1 MCHLY
6 LNMTSRKDST
16 AGKQEDLIQIKKEQ
30 GQEIKCR
37 GKRGPRG
44 SFFPCYLKSL
54 LCFVL
59 PSSSFFYFTLP
70 TSSSFLPI
78 NPPANLFPLFYLP
91 IPSFI
96 SPPSSLVP
104 SPSVTLTSTAGDT
117 PAVFGPPASLV
128 YCSTTLFIPHSLRV
142 RLIPHYGLYM
152 STQALARAH
161 FFLSLWTG
169 SRAFLC
175 VFLLSQATQLET
187 AHL

>member
-6 LNMTSRKDST
+6 LNMTLRKDSK
-16 AGKQEDLIQIKKEQ
+16 ARKQEDFIQIKKEQ

-37 GKRGPRG
+37 GKRGLRG

-54 LCFVL
+54 PCFVL
-59 PSSSFFYFTLP
+59 PSYFTLP

-78 NPPANLFPLFYLP
+78 NPPANLSPLFYLP

-96 SPPSSLVP
+96 SPPSSLVS

-117 PAVFGPPASLV
+117 AAVFGPPASLV

-142 RLIPHYGLYM
+142 CLIPHYGLYM

-161 FFLSLWTG
+161 FFVLVDWLMC
-169 SRAFLC
+169 FPVC
-175 VFLLSQATQLET
+175 VSSQPGHPAGDSSSIT
-187 AHL
+187 